1 MTFRGIGNCQITRS
15 ELFRHT
21 SKIGQNWRKLAQKR
35 LSPETVRVD
44 PRTEVTCHPY
54 ELRDGLGVPRKYLS
68 RIVSSSS
75 LCGAPNPRFKK
86 WLKLAQKRLSPETVR
101 VDPRTE
107 VTCHPYELRDGLGV
121 PRKYLSRILS
131 SSSLCGAPN
140 PRFKKWL
147 KLAQKRLS
155 PETVQVD
162 PRTEVTC
169 HPYELRDGLGVPRKY
184 LSRILSSISLCGA
197 PNPRFKKWPKKA
209 QKRLSPGPYVHSGHP
224 AIRKVS

>member
-131 SSSLCGAPN
+131 SSSPCGAPN
-140 PRFKKWL
+140 PRFKEVP
-147 KLAQKRLS
+147 KLAEILETSIVTSGKVVYHGSNISAVHFPTIQHPPRPPRVQLRAFCPQK
-155 PETVQVD
+155 
-162 PRTEVTC
+162 
-169 HPYELRDGLGVPRKY
+169 
-184 LSRILSSISLCGA
+184 GA
-197 PNPRFKKWPKKA
+197 R
-209 QKRLSPGPYVHSGHP
+209 P
-224 AIRKVS
+224 AIRYSRCEKD